1 MAILRLP
8 MALAS
13 PVRRWQTHLDNFSA
27 GVSRA
32 QVNDC
37 ASHLHFTQQ
46 FRSPRSHTPPGMAAV
61 LVTVLAVL
69 AVYGARIRWQLVL
82 TQQLLPAP
90 HPHTRGRDPAE
101 LNGVPGKDGERGEN
115 SIEILCGEL
124 PPHAL
129 TLDAPVLLRARTSF

>member
-1 MAILRLP
+1 M
-8 MALAS
+8 
-13 PVRRWQTHLDNFSA
+13 V
-27 GVSRA
+27 
-32 QVNDC
+32 
-37 ASHLHFTQQ
+37 
-46 FRSPRSHTPPGMAAV
+46 AV
-61 LVTVLAVL
+61 LVTVLAAL

-115 SIEILCGEL
+115 SIEILCGERAITRIT